1 MCVVPLGLTR
11 FVWRLGEV
19 LRGEGLS
26 VGVLGVRRESGV
38 QVCAQHMHEDL
49 IDRKYNTYLKF
60 NHVVDDYFFWSR
72 LGVMDETHGAV

>member
-1 MCVVPLGLTR
+1 MEQVVPSLGQAVDMALVDKLVVWGICATLVNAEEVFIRHIR

-38 QVCAQHMHEDL
+38 QVCAQHMHED
-49 IDRKYNTYLKF
+49 
-60 NHVVDDYFFWSR
+60 
-72 LGVMDETHGAV
+72 GAV